1 MIKLA
6 IIQDSSF
13 MDKEQLIILPA
24 TADERIWAAR
34 LLSESEPWT
43 TLGISFEKCLQTCND
58 AAYQLFIAR
67 LGNVPCGVI
76 IIDPHGVAGSPYIK
90 SIVVSESYRDKRIG
104 AALIHFAEALFKS
117 SSRYIFLCVSS
128 FNTRARSF
136 YQKLGYTEI
145 GELKDYIIDGASE
158 MLMSKRLS

>member
-1 MIKLA
+1 
-6 IIQDSSF
+6 
-13 MDKEQLIILPA
+13 MDKEQLMILPA

-34 LLSESEPWT
+34 LLSDSEPWI
-43 TLGISFEKCLQTCND
+43 TLGIPFEKSLQTCND
-58 AAYQLFIAR
+58 AAYQVFIAHF
-67 LGNVPCGVI
+67 GNVPCGVI
-76 IIDPHGVAGSPYIK
+76 IIDPRGVAGSPYIK
-90 SIVVSESYRDKRIG
+90 SIAVSESFRDKGVG
-104 AALIHFAEALFKS
+104 AALIHFAETSFK

-145 GELKDYIIDGASE
+145 GELKDYIINGASE